1 MFTNEQLQSYANS
14 QSPLHGELAEVAR
27 ELIRK
32 SEEIAILRKALEA
45 LQRRTARHDHAKD
58 LGQAVDGDAA
68 IMSRLT
74 LERDDAKAALAET
87 AAQRDAAVATVRS
100 LLESYDILMNESPI
114 SRSQVAVGVV
124 QGAFIGTVVDA
135 RKLLASLVEAPDPNA
150 TQ

>member
-1 MFTNEQLQSYANS
+1 MTITPTQLESYATNP
-14 QSPLHGELAEVAR
+14 SPLHGELAEVAR
-27 ELIRK
+27 ELIKERK
-32 SEEIAILRKALEA
+32 TS
-45 LQRRTARHDHAKD
+45 DS
-58 LGQAVDGDAA
+58 
-68 IMSRLT
+68 IMSAFNAALARMSELQT
-74 LERDDAKAALAET
+74 QCDDAKAALAET